1 MRFFDRV
8 EQASKKN
15 NSLLCVG
22 LDPDPA
28 RLPDWA
34 HDHPNPVF
42 AFNRHIIDLT
52 SDLVCAYKPNVAFYE
67 ALGARGWETLQ
78 ETIAYVHQCGLP
90 VILDAKRNDI
100 GSSAEAYARAAFE
113 QLRADAITVNPYMGW
128 DSIEPFVRY
137 AERGVFVLTLS
148 SNPGAQDFQCLDGDG
163 HTLYER
169 VATQAV
175 GWNERENLGLVVG
188 ATYADDV
195 CCVRAIAHDE
205 WLLMPGVGAQGGNLE
220 LALKNGLRSDGS
232 GVIVN
237 ASRAIMF
244 AEDPREAAMALRTRI
259 EEARARRRLE
269 ADGCDTGE
277 TKFREVP
284 NLVDLALG
292 LHDTGAI
299 QFGSFTLQSGAQS
312 PFYVDLRLV
321 VSNPDVLAHAA
332 RALDEM
338 VTDVYFQRI
347 AAIPYAALPIGT
359 ALAIQTKTPLLY
371 PRKERKTYG
380 TGRAIEGNFTPGE
393 TVLVVDD
400 LITTGASKFDAIE
413 PLRSAGLRVRDVAVL
428 IDREGGGR
436 EELASQ
442 GIMLHSVF
450 RLRELMDLLVEH
462 ERITPEQRDEVQMYV
477 ESQAKAVA

>member
-15 NSLLCVG
+15 GSLLCVG
-22 LDPDPA
+22 LDPDPR
-28 RLPDWA
+28 RLPEWVQSD
-34 HDHPNPVF
+34 PNPIL

-52 SDLVCAYKPNVAFYE
+52 CDLVCAYKPNAAFYE
-67 ALGARGWETLQ
+67 ALGARGWETLK
-78 ETIAYVHQCGLP
+78 ETIAYAHQCGLP

-113 QLRADAITVNPYMGW
+113 QLGADAITVNPYMGW

-137 AERGVFVLTLS
+137 AERGVFVLTLT

-169 VATQAV
+169 VAAQAV

-188 ATYADDV
+188 ATYSDEV
-195 CCVRAIAHDE
+195 CCVRSIAPGE
-205 WLLMPGVGAQGGNLE
+205 WILMPGVGSQGGDLD
-220 LALKNGLRSDGS
+220 LALKNGLRDDGS

-237 ASRAIMF
+237 ASRAVIY
-244 AEDPREAAMALRTRI
+244 ADDPREAAMALRARI
-259 EEARARRRLE
+259 EEVRSRHR
-269 ADGCDTGE
+269 DGCATGE
-277 TKFREVP
+277 QVRKEVP

-312 PFYVDLRLV
+312 PFYLDLRLV

-332 RALDEM
+332 RALDELL
-338 VTDVYFQRI
+338 VSQDVYFQRI

-359 ALAIQTKTPLLY
+359 ALALQTKTPLLY

-380 TGRAIEGNFTPGE
+380 TGRAIEGNFAPGE

-400 LITTGASKFDAIE
+400 LITTGASKLDAIQ
-413 PLRSAGLRVRDVAVL
+413 PLRSAGLRVHDVAVL

-436 EELASQ
+436 EELESQ
-442 GIMLHSVF
+442 GIVLHSVF
-450 RLRELMDLLVEH
+450 RLRELMEILLEH
-462 ERITPEQRDEVQMYV
+462 ERITPEQLAEVEQYV
-477 ESQAKAVA
+477 EAQAKPVA